1 MSEYSSPL
9 PPQEEPESAEVLS
22 PQAEPESAEVLPP
35 DPAIDD

>member
-9 PPQEEPESAEVLS
+9 PPQEEPESAEVLP